1 MIYKNMANI
10 NQNSNECIPLTTVVD
25 DEEYESSGSLHESHE
40 IENKLFEEL
49 SSKRSGESE
58 VKQIK
63 QDERFVMHFDRNQEN
78 HPV

>member
-49 SSKRSGESE
+49 SSKRSGGSE

-63 QDERFVMHFDRNQEN
+63 
-78 HPV
+78 

>member
-49 SSKRSGESE
+49 SSKRSGGSE

-63 QDERFVMHFDRNQEN
+63 QDERFVMHFDRN
-78 HPV
+78 

>member
-63 QDERFVMHFDRNQEN
+63 QDERFVMHFDRN
-78 HPV
+78 